1 MTTEEI
7 PAGSTEPKARAK
19 RPPPSPQR
27 SPWSPWVDVIIKDWR
42 ERWPQVFTKPV
53 PLAVGIYKSIRTAL
67 QADGK
72 ELDEKTVGIC
82 LHCWTKQSRYHYAI
96 LRGEPRRNLDGSEAG
111 VPDDRA
117 KQFAQLRLDE
127 LAARHME
134 RRKQR
139 QEELQERRPTTDAA
153 PAPEPIPE
161 PTPVPVAPPE
171 PEPQVVVIETTEQL
185 RTHLRASLLKRRA
198 SPASSKTGT

>member
-1 MTTEEI
+1 M
-7 PAGSTEPKARAK
+7 
-19 RPPPSPQR
+19 
-27 SPWSPWVDVIIKDWR
+27 IIKDWR

-53 PLAVGIYKSIRTAL
+53 PLAVGIYESIRTAL

-127 LAARHME
+127 LASAPYGKTEAETGEASRE
-134 RRKQR
+134 
-139 QEELQERRPTTDAA
+139 RPTTDAA

-161 PTPVPVAPPE
+161 PTRSGCA
-171 PEPQVVVIETTEQL
+171 T
-185 RTHLRASLLKRRA
+185 RA
-198 SPASSKTGT
+198 